1 MPGRPR
7 ILCVDDERLN
17 RAIVRDMLDSAHFLV
32 IEAESG
38 DEALDIL
45 QDHTVDII
53 LLDINMPGIDGFEV
67 CKRIKADELLR
78 RIPVIMIT
86 ALSDTEDRIK
96 GIEAGAEDYI
106 NKPFNEAEVLARI
119 NMLLKVKELNEKL
132 TDAYTTI
139 KDITL
144 FGEAIIQTFQPSDF
158 DLLFSMDS
166 IVSQL
171 ISKNNGPAAKPTS
184 IILGVE
190 EDDSHC
196 HFYGYSFENGKMHR
210 TPLEL
215 PEKTCSP
222 SSVGTG
228 APAVNY
234 YNSLELEDSPYAK
247 FVKHL
252 EETGTPVDNMVS
264 YASPSLSLYALN
276 YKTDVSSYE
285 ATVLESLVMQA
296 LFLKSLSEQVAETE
310 DAFNYTVF
318 SLARAAEIQ
327 DEDTGDHILRV
338 GAYCATLAEKLKMS
352 DRFTRNIRVQATLHD
367 IGKLHTSRDI
377 LQKPGK
383 LDKTEWHEMKK
394 HTLYGAQ
401 IIGEHQR
408 FGMGKTIAL
417 THHEKF
423 DGTGYPN
430 GLKGEQ
436 IPMEGRI
443 MAVADTYDALRSLRV
458 YKPSFGHDDACRI
471 ILEGDDRTIPVH
483 FDPDV
488 LDLFKEN
495 EGEFEEIY
503 EEISEQ

>member
-1 MPGRPR
+1 MQNRPR

-17 RAIVRDMLDSAHFLV
+17 RTIVRDMLDSAKFQVL
-32 IEAESG
+32 EAENG
-38 DEALDIL
+38 EEALNIL
-45 QDHTVDII
+45 EDHTIDII
-53 LLDINMPGIDGFEV
+53 LLDINMPGIDGYEV
-67 CKRIKADELLR
+67 CRRIKANVQLR
-78 RIPVIMIT
+78 HIPVIMVT
-86 ALSDTEDRIK
+86 ALTEIEDRIK

-132 TDAYTTI
+132 IDAYTTI

-158 DLLFSMDS
+158 DLLFSIDS

-171 ISKNNGPAAKPTS
+171 IRKNGGAAAKPTS

-190 EDDSHC
+190 EDDHNC
-196 HFYGYSFENGKMHR
+196 NFYRYSFESGKMHK
-210 TPLEL
+210 TLLDL
-215 PEKTCSP
+215 PEISCAPASI
-222 SSVGTG
+222 GTG
-228 APAVNY
+228 APAVNF
-234 YNSLELEDSPYAK
+234 YNRQELANSPFAK
-247 FVKHL
+247 FITHL
-252 EETGTPVDNMVS
+252 KEAGTSVENMVS

-276 YKTDVSSYE
+276 YRSEVSSYE

-338 GAYCATLAEKLKMS
+338 GAYCATLAEKLGLS

-367 IGKLHTSRDI
+367 IGKLHTSRNI

-383 LDKTEWHEMKK
+383 LDATEWEEMKK

-423 DGTGYPN
+423 DGAGYPN
-430 GLKGEQ
+430 GLAGEQ

-443 MAVADTYDALRSLRV
+443 MAVADTYDALRSIRV
-458 YKPSFGHDDACRI
+458 YKPALGHEDACRI
-471 ILEGDDRTIPVH
+471 ILEGDDRTIPDH

-488 LDLFKEN
+488 LDTFKEY

-503 EEISEQ
+503 EEIGE